1 MANAERIRRIAQR
14 LARMEAAKLE
24 EVERIILILAAADV
38 RTAARIHQMAMA
50 VWRSAK

>member
-14 LARMEAAKLE
+14 LARMEDAKLE
-24 EVERIILILAAADV
+24 EVERIILILTAADI
-38 RTAARIHQMAMA
+38 RTVARIHKMAMA